1 MFMIFDHH
9 GKRELSPAIGA
20 RDLCTIASVSGWQH
34 AEREIQVPEGRS
46 ESKLVTAA
54 QRRNPYSVSMSLL
67 WPAMLVATFFLSDM
81 LAQSVDANITSTA
94 TADRLK
100 ASGWWPT
107 KRDAA
112 RDEYVGPAAC
122 AECHD
127 SQVSTASKSAM
138 AHAATRAP
146 DSESLEQVP
155 LALQIGSY
163 RYQVTDSGGEKVLKI
178 SKGEVSRSTTLLWA
192 FGMGRIA
199 QTYVYEQSGNFYES
213 HVSFYTSIQ
222 ALDVTPGHPRTEPPN
237 LAEGMGRRIPVE
249 EKLRC
254 FGCHTTAST
263 TKNRLDTQTLFP
275 GVTCE
280 ACHGPGARHVAAMKS
295 GDIDLALSSIVN
307 PAHLSPKESVEFC
320 GACHRTWQDVV
331 SDGPVRIGTLNVRFQ
346 PYRLENSKC
355 WKKGDARITCV
366 ACHDP
371 HQPLVEDPASYDA
384 KCLQCHRAAGAA
396 IGTTP
401 ATTAATTAIIKKTDS
416 VDDHRTACPV
426 GVKLCVTCH
435 MPKFKNQLIH
445 ATFTDHWIRIAAP
458 GAPLPN

>member
-1 MFMIFDHH
+1 VGALERCRRCLILIAM
-9 GKRELSPAIGA
+9 AI
-20 RDLCTIASVSGWQH
+20 
-34 AEREIQVPEGRS
+34 
-46 ESKLVTAA
+46 
-54 QRRNPYSVSMSLL
+54 
-67 WPAMLVATFFLSDM
+67 VACALGSRDM
-81 LAQSVDANITSTA
+81 LAESANATITSTA

-100 ASGWWPT
+100 AQGWWPT
-107 KRDAA
+107 KRDTS
-112 RDEYVGPAAC
+112 RDEYVGPAVC
-122 AECHD
+122 AECHG
-127 SQVSTASKSAM
+127 SKVSTAAKSAM

-146 DSESLEQVP
+146 QSESLQQTP
-155 LALQIGSY
+155 LAFQIGVY
-163 RYQVTDSGGEKVLKI
+163 RYQISDSGAQKVLKI
-178 SKGEVSRSTTLLWA
+178 SRGGLSRSTPLLWA
-192 FGMGRIA
+192 FGTGRIA

-222 ALDVTPGHPRTEPPN
+222 ALDITPGHPRTEPPSV
-237 LAEGMGRRIPVE
+237 AEGLGRRIPVE

-263 TKNRLDTQTLFP
+263 TNNRLDTQKLFP

-307 PAHLSPKESVEFC
+307 PAHLSPKDSVEFC

-355 WKKGDARITCV
+355 WQKGDARITCV

-371 HQPLVEDPASYDA
+371 HQPLVRDPASYDE
-384 KCLQCHRAAGAA
+384 KCLQCHRPAGAAGA
-396 IGTTP
+396 TTSATSDGKSLTRSAEAP
-401 ATTAATTAIIKKTDS
+401 SDRTATITTAATKKSDT
-416 VDDHRTACPV
+416 VNDHRTACPI
-426 GVKLCVTCH
+426 GVQLCVTCH
-435 MPKFKNQLIH
+435 MPKFKNETIH